1 MNWLPGWNTI
11 AGAHAWESAFF
22 WGSIIGLILLGIMEV
37 ASHHAAQRKD
47 ELTEQQQT
55 ETQRRHDE
63 DMAAL
68 HLQAANLERDA
79 AEANES
85 AAQANER
92 AENTRLE
99 QERMKQIVKWRT
111 IDPADLNALIA
122 ELAKGSGEVD
132 LGDIPGDPESEY
144 FALKIIGDA
153 FIAANRSSDTL
164 KWHAHLRGW
173 HGSAMFFG
181 IAIPG
186 PENEQVTILRRAFS
200 AAHIEFSTEDLP
212 DETSPVSIGAGLSWT
227 PAPKHDALILVGLK
241 NPPI

>member
-1 MNWLPGWNTI
+1 MG
-11 AGAHAWESAFF
+11 
-22 WGSIIGLILLGIMEV
+22 
-37 ASHHAAQRKD
+37 K
-47 ELTEQQQT
+47 
-55 ETQRRHDE
+55 
-63 DMAAL
+63 AAL
-68 HLQAANLERDA
+68 QASLNTLDVWLIVFGLLVAIGAVGGSVTGFLHWRRSGELQTVLEAENLAQQKEIAAANATA

-92 AENTRLE
+92 AENAHLE
-99 QERMKQIVKWRT
+99 QERLKQIVKWRT

-122 ELAKGSGEVD
+122 ELVKGSGEID
-132 LGDIPGDPESEY
+132 LGYIPGDPESEY

-164 KWHAHLRGW
+164 KWRVHLRGW
-173 HGSAMFFG
+173 HSSAMFFG

-200 AAHIEFSTEDLP
+200 AARIEFSTEDLP
-212 DETSPVSIGAGLSWT
+212 DETSPVSIGTGLSWT